1 MLNACLRKPLP
12 PNSFDKLEKARTREI
27 SQAIRVAAYSE
38 YFTNWLSNDRALRRR
53 GYGVMVERGVA
64 VVVEDDD
71 DIRTSL
77 AEVLQQS
84 GFAVHSTAT
93 GFDGVEAV
101 REHNPDI
108 VTMDVGLP
116 DFDGIEASRRIRTFS
131 DAYLIIVTGKV
142 EEADA
147 LMGFE
152 AGADDYLTKPFR
164 PRELRA
170 RIAAMLRR
178 PRTLQALPVER
189 VPQPLLQ
196 PLPLPEATVRKAISA
211 ATSNPATEPGVPV
224 ADAGPSA
231 TPGCCDFAHRGLTLH
246 EGSRVAAI
254 DGEPVDLTRTQ
265 FDILLV
271 LMENGRTVQTKAD
284 LVRRLRNE
292 PYNTGSYV
300 SSAEE
305 RAVEVHV
312 ANLRKRLGDNSR
324 SPRWVETVRGV
335 GYRMTP

>member
-1 MLNACLRKPLP
+1 
-12 PNSFDKLEKARTREI
+12 
-27 SQAIRVAAYSE
+27 
-38 YFTNWLSNDRALRRR
+38 
-53 GYGVMVERGVA
+53 MVERGVA

-71 DIRTSL
+71 DIRTTL
-77 AEVLQQS
+77 TEVLQQS
-84 GFAVHSTAT
+84 GFAVHSTAS
-93 GFDGVEAV
+93 GVAGVDAV

-131 DAYLIIVTGKV
+131 DAYLIIVSGRV
-142 EEADA
+142 DEADT

-178 PRTLQALPVER
+178 PRTLREAPAERTLPPRRGERQPPRQTRQDALAGQ
-189 VPQPLLQ
+189 QPHGS
-196 PLPLPEATVRKAISA
+196 PDGEAGSPA
-211 ATSNPATEPGVPV
+211 A
-224 ADAGPSA
+224 
-231 TPGCCDFAHRGLTLH
+231 PGCCDFAHRGLSLH
-246 EGSRVAAI
+246 EASRQASI
-254 DGEPVDLTRTQ
+254 NGEPVDLTRTQ

-292 PYNTGSYV
+292 PYNTGSFV
-300 SSAEE
+300 SAGEE

-312 ANLRKRLGDNSR
+312 GNLRKRLGDSSQN
-324 SPRWVETVRGV
+324 PRWVETVRGV

>member
-1 MLNACLRKPLP
+1 
-12 PNSFDKLEKARTREI
+12 
-27 SQAIRVAAYSE
+27 
-38 YFTNWLSNDRALRRR
+38 
-53 GYGVMVERGVA
+53 MVERGVA

-71 DIRTSL
+71 DIRTTL
-77 AEVLQQS
+77 IEVLQQS
-84 GFAVHSTAT
+84 GFAVHSTAS
-93 GFDGVEAV
+93 GVEGVDAV

-131 DAYLIIVTGKV
+131 DAYLIIVSGRV
-142 EEADA
+142 DEADT

-178 PRTLQALPVER
+178 PRVLQEAPAERAVLPRRGQSPSSVRFRNGNPPAQHE
-189 VPQPLLQ
+189 
-196 PLPLPEATVRKAISA
+196 PEGET
-211 ATSNPATEPGVPV
+211 PPPGAPV
-224 ADAGPSA
+224 
-231 TPGCCDFAHRGLTLH
+231 CCDFAHKGLTLH
-246 EGSRVAAI
+246 EGSRQAAI
-254 DGEPVDLTRTQ
+254 NGEPVDLTRTQ

-292 PYNTGSYV
+292 PYNTGSFV
-300 SSAEE
+300 SSGEE

-312 ANLRKRLGDNSR
+312 GNLRKRLGDS
-324 SPRWVETVRGV
+324 SSDPRWVETVRGV

>member
-1 MLNACLRKPLP
+1 
-12 PNSFDKLEKARTREI
+12 
-27 SQAIRVAAYSE
+27 
-38 YFTNWLSNDRALRRR
+38 
-53 GYGVMVERGVA
+53 MVERGVA

-77 AEVLQQS
+77 KEVLLQS
-84 GFAVHSTAT
+84 GFAVFETSS
-93 GFDGVEAV
+93 GSEGVKAV
-101 REHNPDI
+101 REHNPVI

-131 DAYLIIVTGKV
+131 DAYLIIVTGRE

-178 PRTLQALPVER
+178 PRSISSVPGDRNAAPRALVA
-189 VPQPLLQ
+189 PQP
-196 PLPLPEATVRKAISA
+196 A
-211 ATSNPATEPGVPV
+211 APAVPAAV
-224 ADAGPSA
+224 VDAPPAHAGA
-231 TPGCCDFAHRGLTLH
+231 VVLCDFEHRGLTLH
-246 EGSRVAAI
+246 EGSRSAAI
-254 DGEPVDLTRTQ
+254 HGVSLDLTRTQ
-265 FDILLV
+265 FDLLLV
-271 LMENGRTVQTKAD
+271 LMENGRVVQTKAE

-292 PYNTGSYV
+292 PYNTGSFV
-300 SSAEE
+300 TAGEE
-305 RAVEVHV
+305 RTVEVHLG
-312 ANLRKRLGDNSR
+312 NLRKRLGDSSR

-335 GYRMTP
+335 GYRLAP